1 MSNAT
6 IIAQLHGTSMPEF
19 SGYEKPALGGR
30 VWRQRPALQLAHSAT
45 GIDVSTT
52 DNFTRVSEGDHRHT

>member
-1 MSNAT
+1 MSNIK
-6 IIAQLHGTSMPEF
+6 IIAQLHGTSMPAF

-30 VWRQRPALQLAHSAT
+30 VWRQRPALQLVDTAT

-52 DNFTRVSEGDHRHT
+52 DNCTSVSEGEHRHT